1 MHVYTSN
8 ALCDYNNCVLK
19 KLQLQHLDTRNKEP
33 VQQYVELVVAYYM
46 SWHGLHVQLDALSL
60 PLPAHALLVMAC
72 RLVVRTCLCLP
83 HPQQRAISDERSV
96 FQILVLE
103 VLQKVT
109 HFSGGH
115 LVW

>member
-1 MHVYTSN
+1 MLKFIIQWTQPAVVGIQYRCLCTEM
-8 ALCDYNNCVLK
+8 AL
-19 KLQLQHLDTRNKEP
+19 T
-33 VQQYVELVVAYYM
+33 VAYYT

-60 PLPAHALLVMAC
+60 PLPAHALLVMVC
-72 RLVVRTCLCLP
+72 RLVVRTCLCLL
-83 HPQQRAISDERSV
+83 HPQEAISDERSE